1 MTHMTKTT
9 GESERPFLERPFL
22 ERVGDLPVLGI
33 GVSTEYGART
43 SGLDPFELARRYPR
57 WARFLEVGVEVE
69 KGLDSDALRWSGDG
83 RATTYHFLDVN
94 LDEPQDLESAWLS
107 KVRGL
112 AAKVAPAWMCG
123 DLGLWHFGARDRAHM
138 LLLPPI
144 LTAGSATAMAA
155 GIVALRSAVGL
166 EVLPENPPGE
176 VFVGSM
182 HILEYFAR
190 VAEEADT
197 GLLVDLAHLAMF
209 QRAKGLDVR
218 AGLDCLPWE
227 RVVEIHIAGGT
238 ERDFQGYRWV
248 EDSHGGAPLP
258 EVWELFEEFVGRA
271 DNLKAVVFEC
281 ERNTIEATVA
291 GFERIEATCRQ
302 GLVGRGRWAG
312 EVLA

>member
-1 MTHMTKTT
+1 MTHLMKAT
-9 GESERPFLERPFL
+9 GGSERPTFERPFH
-22 ERVGDLPVLGI
+22 ERVKRLPVLGI
-33 GVSTEYGART
+33 GVSTEYGARK
-43 SGLDPFELARRYPR
+43 SGLDLFELARRYPQ

-69 KGLDSDALRWSGDG
+69 KGLDSDALRWSGER

-107 KVRGL
+107 KVQGL

-123 DLGLWHFGARDRAHM
+123 DLGLWHFGPRDRAHM
-138 LLLPPI
+138 LLLPPV
-144 LTAGSATAMAA
+144 LTAESATAMAA
-155 GIVALRSAVGL
+155 GIVGLRAAVGL

-176 VFVGSM
+176 VFIGDM

-218 AGLDCLPWE
+218 AGLEFVPWE

-271 DNLKAVVFEC
+271 ENLKAVVFEC
-281 ERNTIEATVA
+281 ERNPIEATVA
-291 GFERIEATCRQ
+291 GFERIEATCRR
-302 GLVGRGRWAG
+302 GLVGRGRWAS